1 MKPIIVHSHIYKC
14 AGTSIVFSLKNLFG
28 NKLLLIERTCP
39 SEPFLGGIDIEK
51 LLCNND
57 SIDAISS
64 HAISCDLPEYIMG
77 RKVINIVLLRNPI
90 DRAKSAYYFNKKI
103 LASDTKIQILSKT
116 SESFDEWMSQALNS
130 DYSKSLINF
139 QTRFFLNSLSPSDD
153 IRNSHLHDAK
163 ECIMKNNVLIGTVER
178 INESIAL
185 WEYNLRKYFPKL
197 DISILEMNTTNNLR
211 KAINSDNLSSETF
224 DNFSKYN
231 FDFELWR
238 FATEKINEEM
248 SNIKNFSAIL
258 KDYQKRCRRKNT
270 THLSR
275 FKVQRR
281 RFKRWLAGCICGR

>member
-1 MKPIIVHSHIYKC
+1 
-14 AGTSIVFSLKNLFG
+14 
-28 NKLLLIERTCP
+28 
-39 SEPFLGGIDIEK
+39 
-51 LLCNND
+51 
-57 SIDAISS
+57 
-64 HAISCDLPEYIMG
+64 
-77 RKVINIVLLRNPI
+77 
-90 DRAKSAYYFNKKI
+90 
-103 LASDTKIQILSKT
+103 
-116 SESFDEWMSQALNS
+116 
-130 DYSKSLINF
+130 
-139 QTRFFLNSLSPSDD
+139 
-153 IRNSHLHDAK
+153 
-163 ECIMKNNVLIGTVER
+163 
-178 INESIAL
+178 
-185 WEYNLRKYFPKL
+185 
-197 DISILEMNTTNNLR
+197 MNTTNNLR